1 MICFLCID
9 VFLVCPHIGHMS
21 SYGGGFSWLPA
32 SNQPAFPLIICGNG
46 GYWIVRTVS
55 SVSLT
60 RSGSST
66 KRLCE
71 PQGQAQCLSKL
82 LENKQY
88 LQKIIADITMIQS
101 FANKYTYFKI
111 ENYVSWIIGLYT
123 DITRFQL
130 TVNYQFKYVTV
141 SK

>member
-1 MICFLCID
+1 M
-9 VFLVCPHIGHMS
+9 
-21 SYGGGFSWLPA
+21 
-32 SNQPAFPLIICGNG
+32 
-46 GYWIVRTVS
+46 
-55 SVSLT
+55 
-60 RSGSST
+60 
-66 KRLCE
+66 
-71 PQGQAQCLSKL
+71 LSKL

-101 FANKYTYFKI
+101 FANKYIYFKI

-141 SK
+141 RNKYIQASQMFLSIKTSLRYIDLYKMKVLHLKSEKSRPVKPFNLAKPWAAPGPPIRSSCTCNHRHRG